1 MLQRKK
7 KFFDKKLLFYCCG
20 LALPILQYCIFYIY
34 VNFNSFI
41 LAFTNY
47 DFYTQET
54 TFAGFSKFQEVFY
67 TFFESQQSAQLMLS
81 FKNSLITYAL
91 NLIVGTGG
99 ALIFSYY
106 IYKQRAFSGL
116 YKVILFLPSVIPGVA
131 LISMYKTSM
140 SSWVLEIYNMLAI
153 NDSPVSLLDRTDT
166 AFFTVLLFSL
176 FFGFGTQVLMYLGA
190 MNKINPSISE
200 AAKLDG
206 ASFLRE
212 LWSITI
218 PCIYSTLATF
228 IVVGIAGIFTSDL
241 GLYSFFS
248 MNAPGPTH
256 TLGYYLYRETQIYST
271 NQARWSYIA
280 AVGLCFTAIVAPIT
294 LGLRATLN
302 KLDPME

>member
-1 MLQRKK
+1 MLKRKK

-41 LAFTNY
+41 LAFTNF

-54 TFAGFSKFQEVFY
+54 TFAGFDNFKEVFY
-67 TFFESQQSAQLMLS
+67 TFFKSQQSTQLGVS
-81 FKNSLITYAL
+81 FRNSIVRYAL
-91 NLIVGTGG
+91 DLIIGTGG
-99 ALIFSYY
+99 AVIFSYY

-116 YKVILFLPSVIPGVA
+116 YKVMLFLPSVIPGVA
-131 LISMYKTSM
+131 LVSMYKTSM
-140 SSWVLEIYNMLAI
+140 SSWILDIYNMFAV
-153 NDSPVSLLDRTDT
+153 NDSPVSLLDKADT
-166 AFFTVLLFSL
+166 AFSVVMILSL

-206 ASFLRE
+206 ASFFRE

-218 PCIYSTLATF
+218 PCVYSTLATF
-228 IVVGIAGIFTSDL
+228 LVVGIAGIFTSEL

-248 MNAPGPTH
+248 HNAPGSTH

-271 NQARWSYIA
+271 NQARWPYIA

-302 KLDPME
+302 KLDPMN

>member
-1 MLQRKK
+1 MLQHKK
-7 KFFDKKLLFYCCG
+7 KIFDKKLLFYCCG
-20 LALPILQYCIFYIY
+20 LALPILQYCVFYIY

-67 TFFESQQSAQLMLS
+67 TFFESQQSTQLMLS
-81 FKNSLITYAL
+81 FRNSLITYAL

-106 IYKQRAFSGL
+106 IYKQRSFSGL

-140 SSWVLEIYNMLAI
+140 SSWILEIYNMIAI

-206 ASFLRE
+206 VSFLRE

-248 MNAPGPTH
+248 TNAPGPTH
-256 TLGYYLYRETQIYST
+256 TLGYYLYRETQIYAT
-271 NQARWSYIA
+271 NQSRWAYIA